1 MKLQL
6 PHSFPL
12 SSGALSVVLACL
24 GSHVALAQNSGL
36 AGLYAAQPPAGSSYV
51 RLVNATGA
59 PLKVTVGAAAVP
71 VPQVGVNSLASNY
84 RVMDPLKP
92 PAITVNGQPVVEA
105 VKLVPNGFS
114 TLVISMKGSDPVVQS
129 QVDNPEGQNA
139 LKAVLRAYNLVPQCA
154 LTVAVVG
161 GPAVFERIG
170 LGENRA
176 RAINPSKATLVARC
190 DQSESPPLALPSLS
204 AGDKYSLFVTGDAT
218 KPQLVGQM
226 DLTEPYGDKR

>member
-1 MKLQL
+1 
-6 PHSFPL
+6 
-12 SSGALSVVLACL
+12 
-24 GSHVALAQNSGL
+24 
-36 AGLYAAQPPAGSSYV
+36 
-51 RLVNATGA
+51 
-59 PLKVTVGAAAVP
+59 
-71 VPQVGVNSLASNY
+71 
-84 RVMDPLKP
+84 MDSLKP

-114 TLVISMKGSDPVVQS
+114 TLVISMKGSDAVVQS

-161 GPAVFERIG
+161 GPAVFDRIR

-190 DQSESPPLALPSLS
+190 DQSESAPLALPSLS

-226 DLTEPYGDKR
+226 DLTEPYGDKP